1 MKRLAPAAQ
10 RARPAP
16 ERDEQTDEPH
26 LHEPDDAEHEEDG
39 VVRALGHGRAGIAV
53 AGGAGVKDLRREEEE
68 KRHEELRVASC
79 ELRGPPPQGSHSQPA
94 TRNPQPL
101 HSSLS
106 FFTTYIPYQISAAP
120 QITNSTASV
129 SAALLCV
136 AAYSRNPHSA
146 TNSDKPNAAMMK
158 TMWKIRSDMSHRPNM
173 S

>member
-1 MKRLAPAAQ
+1 M
-10 RARPAP
+10 
-16 ERDEQTDEPH
+16 
-26 LHEPDDAEHEEDG
+26 
-39 VVRALGHGRAGIAV
+39 
-53 AGGAGVKDLRREEEE
+53 KDLRREEEE

-136 AAYSRNPHSA
+136 ASIVITRSRGGLVGLIAVLSTIWLMSPRKVVSLVLVA
-146 TNSDKPNAAMMK
+146 VLAAGVYAVADQK
-158 TMWKIRSDMSHRPNM
+158 YWDRPLHLTTKVPCISGGCTSHWK
-173 S
+173 